1 MNIVNK
7 ILSFFFI
14 LVLITNCS
22 INNKSKFW
30 SKSKTLKKENL
41 EVKEVFKEAE
51 IYDKEFNTGLKIK
64 INEKVKKNS
73 FINNL
78 TNNNGLVSFEGLLD
92 NISKYKF
99 SKITNFDKYQP
110 DLLITPNKTLVFF
123 DDKGTI
129 LNFDEQS
136 NLIWKTN
143 VYKKKDQKHKPI
155 LYFASNNENLV
166 VIDNIANYY
175 VLNLNNGK
183 LKWIKGNPS
192 PFNSQVKI
200 FKDKFFAVDFENV
213 LRCYSIV
220 TGDEIWNYKT
230 DQTLIKSQQKLSIA
244 INKSN
249 ESIYFL
255 NSLGDL
261 TAIEIETG
269 NLIWQTPT
277 QSTDIYENSFM
288 LNNSEIIYANN
299 SIYFSNNENEF
310 FSIDAKTGVVKWK
323 QTINSNLTPLFI
335 DNLLFTITLE
345 GYLTILDP
353 RNGNIVRMTNIFN
366 KIKKAKK
373 KQIYPTG
380 FVVGKNK
387 IYTSLSNGEL
397 IIIDILTGKSKEI
410 IKLSGDK
417 ISRPYVMNDSL
428 YIVKNNAVIKTN

>member
-14 LVLITNCS
+14 LVLTTNCS
-22 INNKSKFW
+22 LNNKSKFW
-30 SKSKTLKKENL
+30 SKSKILKKENL
-41 EVKEVFKEAE
+41 EVKEVFKEPE
-51 IYDKEFNTGLKIK
+51 IYDKEFNTELKIK

-110 DLLITPNKTLVFF
+110 DLLITPKKTLVFF

-249 ESIYFL
+249 KSIYFL

-261 TAIEIETG
+261 TAIDTETG

-380 FVVGKNK
+380 FVAGKNK

>member
-64 INEKVKKNS
+64 INEEVKKNS

-353 RNGNIVRMTNIFN
+353 RNGNIVRMTNIFDR
-366 KIKKAKK
+366 IKKAKK

-380 FVVGKNK
+380 FVTGKSK